1 MPKRLLI
8 TDDAMIIRAMIRDA
22 ATEAGWEV
30 VGEAT
35 NGAEAVELYQS
46 LKPDL
51 VTLDLVMPQ
60 FDGLHALREIR
71 NIDAEARV
79 VIVSALNQKATL
91 RKALHLGACDF
102 LVKPFAK
109 PLLIETISRAV
120 A

>member
-1 MPKRLLI
+1 MSKRLLI

-22 ATEAGWEV
+22 ATQAGWEV

-35 NGAEAVELYQS
+35 NGAEAVELYRS

-51 VTLDLVMPQ
+51 VTLDLVMPE

-71 NIDAEARV
+71 KIDAAARV
-79 VIVSALNQKATL
+79 VIVSAINQKPALRETL
-91 RKALHLGACDF
+91 RLGACDF

-109 PLLIETISRAV
+109 PLLIETITRAV

>member
-35 NGAEAVELYQS
+35 NGGEAVELYQS
-46 LKPDL
+46 LQPDL
-51 VTLDLVMPQ
+51 VTLDLVMPEY
-60 FDGLHALREIR
+60 DGLHALREIR
-71 NIDAEARV
+71 RLNAEARV

-91 RKALHLGACDF
+91 REALHLGARDF

-109 PLLIETISRAV
+109 PMLLETISRAV
-120 A
+120 G